1 MEAIIKKGDIIGNV
15 KDKFR
20 FQVLEVLSTMGDF
33 FKVLVED
40 MGTFEKF
47 EVTSD
52 EMNFQ
57 GYKYQ
62 QQICRKK

>member
-1 MEAIIKKGDIIGNV
+1 MNAIIKKGDIIGNV

-20 FQVLEVLSTMGDF
+20 FQVMEVISTTDSF

-40 MGTFEKF
+40 MGTFERF

-62 QQICRKK
+62 EQICRK